1 MNFEFYSSSIS
12 SSFFL
17 SLSLCILNL
26 SQKKARH
33 NKITCWGDSESVVA
47 FEVSVLSAKAYCE
60 RILCTHLNGDNG
72 HHFLS
77 IHSRIGLSHRNE
89 SFVYKFVSWMIL
101 GRFTNFGNPLSL
113 TPPRLPMCIL
123 SYLLQIRYEY
133 IFFFLSL
140 KPTYT
145 STRTNAS

>member
-1 MNFEFYSSSIS
+1 M
-12 SSFFL
+12 
-17 SLSLCILNL
+17 
-26 SQKKARH
+26 
-33 NKITCWGDSESVVA
+33 TCWGDNASVVA

-123 SYLLQIRYEY
+123 SYLLQIRYTY
-133 IFFFLSL
+133 IYSLFFIIKANLHFQPAQMPANSQENLFKFKSRSL
-140 KPTYT
+140 FHFICIRNTQFSPFKHPG
-145 STRTNAS
+145 